1 MDSVRKAKTRLHVLE
16 VAEQLI
22 AELGYATV
30 SPADVSAAARM
41 GRTTFYEYFAD
52 MEDLLCA
59 LVEKRLPEV
68 TAEMT
73 AGVPHDVSCREQMSE
88 LAVRLV
94 EFAVNDHALGIEL
107 HQGLPSLSRVAQE
120 RIADAHRELSGEFA
134 RIYRC
139 GVDAGEF
146 REIPSNLAGLFVQDL
161 IMAAAKSLIRLPEP
175 KAKLHE
181 VADELTTF
189 LFAGLSP
196 T

>member
-1 MDSVRKAKTRLHVLE
+1 MDTFRKAKTRLEILG
-16 VAEQLI
+16 VAEQLM
-22 AELGYATV
+22 AQLGYAAV

-59 LVEKRLPEV
+59 LVEQRLPEV
-68 TAEMT
+68 TADMT
-73 AGVPHDVSCREQMSE
+73 AGIPRDVSCRDQLSE

-120 RIADAHRELSGEFA
+120 RIAEAHRGLSGEFA
-134 RIYRC
+134 RIYRS
-139 GVDAGEF
+139 GVEAGEF
-146 REIPSNLAGLFVQDL
+146 REIPANLAGLFVQDL

-175 KAKLHE
+175 KAQLHE
-181 VADELTTF
+181 VADELIAF